1 VDTLTLL
8 QKLFYEKKIS
18 ANQLHALQDIHSKK
32 LFSVHQELR
41 FFLYTGILMII
52 TGAGLTI
59 KQYFTN
65 LGDIA
70 IISALTLCF
79 AAAFLYC
86 FIKAKPFSTDEVP
99 SPNIAFDYILFFGC
113 AFFSMDIAYIETQFH
128 LLGDQWNNYLLIS
141 TALFFFLAYRF
152 DNRLVLSLALS
163 TLATWFGFTLS
174 EYRFAFEK
182 YYREYAIA
190 YGILVLLL
198 GGLLYR
204 LQTKKHFFDIYLN
217 FAVHFLCIALL
228 SGIAQYKIFSL
239 YFPALILAC
248 AALVFYSVKVRKFL
262 YMLYAVIY
270 GYIGISIVIVEQF
283 FRSTFFVLTYFILT
297 SLLVIGAIF
306 IISRKFK
313 EAE

>member
-1 VDTLTLL
+1 MDTLTLL

-41 FFLYTGILMII
+41 FFLYIGILMII

-59 KQYFTN
+59 KQYFAN

-70 IISALTLCF
+70 IISTLTLCF
-79 AAAFLYC
+79 AAAFIYC
-86 FIKAKPFSTDEVP
+86 FIKGNVFSTDEVA
-99 SPNIAFDYILFFGC
+99 SPNIAFDYVLFFGC
-113 AFFSMDIAYIETQFH
+113 AFFSMDIAYVETQFH

-163 TLATWFGFTLS
+163 TLAAWFGFTLS

-190 YGILVLLL
+190 YGVIILLL
-198 GGLLYR
+198 AVLLYR
-204 LQTKKHFFDIYLN
+204 LQIKKHFFDIYLN

-239 YFPALILAC
+239 YFPALVLAC

-262 YMLYAVIY
+262 YMLYAVSY
-270 GYIGISIVIVEQF
+270 GYIGISIVIVDKIY
-283 FRSTFFVLTYFILT
+283 RDTLFVLTYFILT

-306 IISRKFK
+306 MISRKFK

>member
-1 VDTLTLL
+1 MNTQNLL
-8 QKLFYEKKIS
+8 QKIFYEKKLS
-18 ANQLHALQDIHSKK
+18 ANQLSALQDIHSKK

-41 FFLYTGILMII
+41 LYLYIGILMII
-52 TGAGLTI
+52 TGAGLTV
-59 KQYFTN
+59 KQYFSN

-79 AAAFLYC
+79 AAAFIYC
-86 FIKAKPFSTDEVP
+86 FIKGNPFSTDEVA

-141 TALFFFLAYRF
+141 SALFLLLAYRF

-163 TLATWFGFTLS
+163 TIAAWFGFTLS
-174 EYRFAFEK
+174 EYSFAFKK

-204 LQTKKHFFDIYLN
+204 LQIKKHFFDIYLN

-228 SGIAQYKIFSL
+228 SGVAEYKIFSL

-270 GYIGISIVIVEQF
+270 GYIGISIVIVDQIYRNTLF
-283 FRSTFFVLTYFILT
+283 TLTYFILT
-297 SLLVIGAIF
+297 SLFVIGLIF
-306 IISRKFK
+306 MISRKFK
-313 EAE
+313 EDE